1 MFSDNENPG
10 AEVSAGQAEPAIKT
24 AAESTNPN
32 AVPEEAVP
40 APAEAHD
47 ASPGPLATEPTDPTI
62 AGVEPVGEPGD
73 PAVVDHSSVNSAADT
88 GVTPTEPVVDQEQF
102 TEHFAPEPVAVASAP
117 LKSVSEPDSPAAADQ
132 SDASSELNSGEP
144 SAESTAEMEQ
154 LMEQYAAPHQA
165 PAEGE
170 IESGQVVAVTDLG
183 VVVNLGGKTEGLIP
197 AQEFA
202 ELDGPFPLVDGQPVE
217 VQRTGD
223 RKDGYVLLS
232 YQRVRRRRIWAKV
245 EEAYRKKTD
254 IVGKVVD
261 QIKGGLV
268 VDIGVRAFLPA
279 SQADT
284 HAVRDIDQWKDRE
297 ITVRVLKMNRKR
309 GNVVVSRR
317 AILDEQAQAQRQA
330 MLDSLAEGQI
340 VRGVVKNVT
349 GYGAFVDLGG
359 IDGLLHITDMSWGRV
374 ASPLDAVRP
383 GEEVEVKILKYD
395 REKGRVSLGRK
406 QLLPDP
412 WITVPERYSV
422 GTKFTGKIMS
432 LTDYGAFVE
441 LEPGVEGLVHVS
453 EMSWSKRK
461 QHPSKIVEPGND
473 VEVIVLGVDS
483 NERRISLGMKQA
495 QTDPWQQLA
504 EKYPVGTVVS
514 GRIRNLTE
522 FGAFLEI
529 EEGFDGLIHVSDISW
544 TGRVKNPADVFKK
557 GDTVEAKVLK
567 IDVASRRVALGVKQV
582 NDIWSTWFENH
593 KVGDLIRGKVS
604 RVTTF
609 GAFVEIAG
617 GIEGLCHIS
626 EIEERRPKGD
636 GAQTSLSGPRARH
649 GGLLDPGREY
659 EFKIVK
665 ISAGQHK
672 IGLSYRAAQ
681 KQAERRDMEDYRSSR
696 SSAKATIGDA
706 IMAKRSL

>member
-1 MFSDNENPG
+1 MFSDNETPG
-10 AEVSAGQAEPAIKT
+10 GDVSAGQSATAATAAPDQTPTTEIGPSASKEPQAQEPLAAAPAPPPEPAAVT
-24 AAESTNPN
+24 VAPSQPVAAPDGLA
-32 AVPEEAVP
+32 AVEHSNVSETVEEAV
-40 APAEAHD
+40 D
-47 ASPGPLATEPTDPTI
+47 
-62 AGVEPVGEPGD
+62 
-73 PAVVDHSSVNSAADT
+73 
-88 GVTPTEPVVDQEQF
+88 
-102 TEHFAPEPVAVASAP
+102 
-117 LKSVSEPDSPAAADQ
+117 
-132 SDASSELNSGEP
+132 SGEP
-144 SAESTAEMEQ
+144 PTESNAEMEQ

-170 IESGQVVAVTDLG
+170 IESGQVVAITDLG
-183 VVVNLGGKTEGLIP
+183 VVVNLGAKTEGLIP

-202 ELDGPFPLVDGQPVE
+202 ELDGPFPLVVGQPVE

-223 RKDGYVLLS
+223 RKEGMVLLS
-232 YQRVRRRRIWAKV
+232 YQRVKRRRAWGKI
-245 EEAYRKKTD
+245 EEAYRNKTD
-254 IVGKVVD
+254 IIGKVVD
-261 QIKGGLV
+261 HIKGGLV

-279 SQADT
+279 SQADV
-284 HAVRDIDQWKDRE
+284 HPVRELGEWKDRE
-297 ITVRVLKMNRKR
+297 LAVRVLKMNRKR

-317 AILDEQAQAQRQA
+317 AIMEEQVASQRQA
-330 MLDSLAEGQI
+330 MLDSLAEGQT
-340 VRGVVKNVT
+340 VKGVVKNVT

-374 ASPLDAVRP
+374 ASPLDAVTP

-395 REKGRVSLGRK
+395 KEKGRVSLGRK

-412 WITVPERYSV
+412 WASVVERYTQ
-422 GTKFTGKIMS
+422 GTKLSGKIMG

-441 LEPGVEGLVHVS
+441 LEPGIEGLVHVS

-461 QHPSKIVEPGND
+461 QHPSKLVKVGDD

-495 QTDPWQQLA
+495 QSDPWLQLA

-514 GRIRNLTE
+514 GKIRNLTE

-544 TGRVKNPADVFKK
+544 TGRIKTPSEVYKK
-557 GDTVEAKVLK
+557 GDSVEAKVLK
-567 IDVASRRVALGVKQV
+567 IDQNSRRVSLGVKQV
-582 NDIWSTWFENH
+582 NDIWSSWFEKH
-593 KVGDLIRGKVS
+593 KVGDLVRGRVS

-609 GAFVEIAG
+609 GAFVELAD

-626 EIEERRPKGD
+626 EIAERSSKGD
-636 GAQTSLSGPRARH
+636 KPQGPPRPGVRP
-649 GGLLDPGREY
+649 GGLLDPGRDY

-665 ISAGQHK
+665 ISQDQHK
-672 IGLSYRAAQ
+672 IGLSFRGAQ
-681 KQAERRDMEDYRSSR
+681 KQAERRDMEDYRSTKA
-696 SSAKATIGDA
+696 SAKATIGDA

>member
-10 AEVSAGQAEPAIKT
+10 AEFFAGQDAT
-24 AAESTNPN
+24 AVT
-32 AVPEEAVP
+32 P
-40 APAEAHD
+40 APESIIPTAVTEETLPAAAEAHD
-47 ASPGPLATEPTDPTI
+47 TSPGPVAAEPADVTVAP
-62 AGVEPVGEPGD
+62 AEP
-73 PAVVDHSSVNSAADT
+73 
-88 GVTPTEPVVDQEQF
+88 
-102 TEHFAPEPVAVASAP
+102 
-117 LKSVSEPDSPAAADQ
+117 VSEPDGPAAVQ
-132 SDASSELNSGEP
+132 HSNASSAVDSVEAST
-144 SAESTAEMEQ
+144 ESTAEMEQ

-165 PAEGE
+165 PGEGE

-183 VVVNLGGKTEGLIP
+183 VIVNLGGKTEGLIP

-232 YQRVRRRRIWAKV
+232 YQRVRRRRIWTKI
-245 EEAYRKKTD
+245 EEAYRNKTD
-254 IVGKVVD
+254 IIGKVVD
-261 QIKGGLV
+261 HIKGGLV

-297 ITVRVLKMNRKR
+297 LAVRVLKMNRKR

-330 MLDSLAEGQI
+330 MLDSMAEGQI

-412 WITVPERYSV
+412 WASVPERYSV
-422 GTKFTGKIMS
+422 GTKLTGKIMG

-441 LEPGVEGLVHVS
+441 LEPGIEGLVHVS

-461 QHPSKIVEPGND
+461 QHPSKIVEAGDD
-473 VEVIVLGVDS
+473 VDVVVLGVDS

-495 QTDPWQQLA
+495 QADPWQQLA

-544 TGRVKNPADVFKK
+544 TGRVKNPAEVFKK

-609 GAFVEIAG
+609 GAFVEIAD

-626 EIEERRPKGD
+626 EIDERRPKGD
-636 GAQTSLSGPRARH
+636 RPQTGAPGPRARH
-649 GGLLDPGREY
+649 GGLLDPGHEY

-665 ISAGQHK
+665 ISPDQHK

-706 IMAKRSL
+706 ILAKRSL

>member
-1 MFSDNENPG
+1 MFSDNENSG
-10 AEVSAGQAEPAIKT
+10 AELSAGQMAT
-24 AAESTNPN
+24 AATTAPEHTTNVEGTT
-32 AVPEEAVP
+32 A
-40 APAEAHD
+40 D
-47 ASPGPLATEPTDPTI
+47 AASAQAQDPLAAAPPPPEPS
-62 AGVEPVGEPGD
+62 
-73 PAVVDHSSVNSAADT
+73 VV
-88 GVTPTEPVVDQEQF
+88 
-102 TEHFAPEPVAVASAP
+102 TEHPSEPVAAPDGAASVEH
-117 LKSVSEPDSPAAADQ
+117 SNVSETVESAL
-132 SDASSELNSGEP
+132 ETGEAP
-144 SAESTAEMEQ
+144 TESHAEMEQ
-154 LMEQYAAPHQA
+154 LMEQYSVPHQA

-170 IESGQVVAVTDLG
+170 IESGQVVAITDLG
-183 VVVNLGGKTEGLIP
+183 VLVSLGSKTEGLIP

-202 ELDGPFPLVDGQPVE
+202 ELDGPFPLVVGQPVE

-223 RKDGYVLLS
+223 RKEGMVLLS
-232 YQRVRRRRIWAKV
+232 YQRVKRRRAWGKI
-245 EEAYRKKTD
+245 EEAYRAKADLSGK
-254 IVGKVVD
+254 IVD
-261 QIKGGLV
+261 HIKGGLV
-268 VDIGVRAFLPA
+268 VDVGVRAFLPA
-279 SQADT
+279 SQADL
-284 HAVRDIDQWKDRE
+284 HPVRDLDEWKGRE

-317 AILDEQAQAQRQA
+317 AILDEQQASQRQA
-330 MLDSLAEGQI
+330 MLESMAEGQI
-340 VRGVVKNVT
+340 VKGVVKNVT

-374 ASPLDAVRP
+374 ASPLDAVSP

-395 REKGRVSLGRK
+395 KEKGRVSLGRK

-412 WITVPERYSV
+412 WASVVERYEKGKKLS
-422 GTKFTGKIMS
+422 GKIMG

-441 LEPGVEGLVHVS
+441 LEPGIEGLVHVS

-461 QHPSKIVEPGND
+461 QHPSKIVKVGDE

-483 NERRISLGMKQA
+483 HERRISLGMKQA
-495 QTDPWQQLA
+495 QSDPWQVLA

-514 GRIRNLTE
+514 GKIRNLTE

-544 TGRVKNPADVFKK
+544 PGRIKTPSEVYKK

-567 IDVASRRVALGVKQV
+567 IDQGSRRVSLGVKQV
-582 NDIWSTWFENH
+582 NDIWSSWFEKH
-593 KVGDLIRGKVS
+593 KVGDLVRGKVS

-609 GAFVEIAG
+609 GAFVELAE

-626 EIEERRPKGD
+626 EIDDRRGKGGD
-636 GAQTSLSGPRARH
+636 KPQGPPRPGVRQS
-649 GGLLDPGREY
+649 GLLDPGRDY

-665 ISAGQHK
+665 ISQDQHK
-672 IGLSYRAAQ
+672 IGLSYRRAQ
-681 KQAERRDMEDYRSSR
+681 KQAERRDMEDYRSTK

>member
-10 AEVSAGQAEPAIKT
+10 AELSAGQTATAATAAPEQTTNVNAEQALAAAEQGKEPLAGVAPPPAEPAVVT
-24 AAESTNPN
+24 VS
-32 AVPEEAVP
+32 P
-40 APAEAHD
+40 A
-47 ASPGPLATEPTDPTI
+47 
-62 AGVEPVGEPGD
+62 
-73 PAVVDHSSVNSAADT
+73 
-88 GVTPTEPVVDQEQF
+88 
-102 TEHFAPEPVAVASAP
+102 EPVAAP
-117 LKSVSEPDSPAAADQ
+117 NGAAAVEHSNVSEIVEAAV
-132 SDASSELNSGEP
+132 ESGEAP
-144 SAESTAEMEQ
+144 TESNAEMEQ
-154 LMEQYAAPHQA
+154 LMEQYAVPHQA

-170 IESGQVVAVTDLG
+170 IESGQVVAITDLG

-202 ELDGPFPLVDGQPVE
+202 ELDGPFPLQVGQPVE
-217 VQRTGD
+217 VQHTGD
-223 RKDGYVLLS
+223 RKEGMVLLS
-232 YQRVRRRRIWAKV
+232 YQRVKRRRAWGKI
-245 EEAYRKKTD
+245 EEAYRTKAD
-254 IVGKVVD
+254 ITGKIVD
-261 QIKGGLV
+261 HIKGGLV

-279 SQADT
+279 SQADL
-284 HAVRDIDQWKDRE
+284 HPVRDLDEWKGRE
-297 ITVRVLKMNRKR
+297 LAVRVLKMNRKR

-317 AILDEQAQAQRQA
+317 AILDEQVAAQRQA
-330 MLDSLAEGQI
+330 MLDSMAEGQV

-374 ASPLDAVRP
+374 ASPLDAVSP

-395 REKGRVSLGRK
+395 KEKGRVSLGRK

-412 WITVPERYSV
+412 WSSVVERYSQ
-422 GTKFTGKIMS
+422 GKKLTGKIMG

-441 LEPGVEGLVHVS
+441 LEPGIEGLVHVS

-461 QHPSKIVEPGND
+461 QHPSKIVKVGDD

-495 QTDPWQQLA
+495 QSDPWQQLA

-514 GRIRNLTE
+514 GKIRNLTE

-544 TGRVKNPADVFKK
+544 TGRIKTPSEVYKK

-567 IDVASRRVALGVKQV
+567 IDQGSRRVSLGVKQV
-582 NDIWSTWFENH
+582 NDIWSSWFEKH
-593 KVGDLIRGKVS
+593 KVGDLVRGRVS

-609 GAFVEIAG
+609 GAFVELAD

-626 EIEERRPKGD
+626 EIDDRKKGD
-636 GAQTSLSGPRARH
+636 KPQGPPRPGVRQS
-649 GGLLDPGREY
+649 GLLDPGREY

-665 ISAGQHK
+665 ISPDQHK
-672 IGLSYRAAQ
+672 IGLSYRGAQ
-681 KQAERRDMEDYRSSR
+681 KQAERRDMEDYRSTK

>member
-10 AEVSAGQAEPAIKT
+10 TEISAGQTAT
-24 AAESTNPN
+24 AATTAPEPITPTETEETTPARVN
-32 AVPEEAVP
+32 AQDLSVA
-40 APAEAHD
+40 APA
-47 ASPGPLATEPTDPTI
+47 ATEP
-62 AGVEPVGEPGD
+62 A
-73 PAVVDHSSVNSAADT
+73 AVTVS
-88 GVTPTEPVVDQEQF
+88 PTEPVASPDGPAAI
-102 TEHFAPEPVAVASAP
+102 EHSDMSAVA
-117 LKSVSEPDSPAAADQ
+117 E
-132 SDASSELNSGEP
+132 SGEP
-144 SAESTAEMEQ
+144 STESTAEMEQ

-165 PAEGE
+165 PSEGE
-170 IESGQVVAVTDLG
+170 IESGQVVAVIELG
-183 VVVNLGGKTEGLIP
+183 VVVDLGGKTEGLIP

-202 ELDGPFPLVDGQPVE
+202 ELDGPFPLQAGEPVE
-217 VQRTGD
+217 VQRTGE

-232 YQRVRRRRIWAKV
+232 YQRVRRRRAWGKI
-245 EEAYRKKTD
+245 EEAYRNKTD
-254 IVGKVVD
+254 IIGKVVD
-261 QIKGGLV
+261 HIKGGLV

-284 HAVRDIDQWKDRE
+284 HPVRDLVEWKDRDL
-297 ITVRVLKMNRKR
+297 TVRVLKMNRKR

-317 AILDEQAQAQRQA
+317 AILDEQVQAQRQA
-330 MLDSLAEGQI
+330 MLDSMAEGQT

-383 GEEVEVKILKYD
+383 GEEVDVKILKYD
-395 REKGRVSLGRK
+395 REKGRISLGRK

-412 WITVPERYSV
+412 WASVAERYAI
-422 GTKFTGKIMS
+422 GTKLTGKIMG

-441 LEPGVEGLVHVS
+441 LEPGIEGLVHVS

-461 QHPSKIVEPGND
+461 QHPSKIVKVGDE
-473 VEVIVLGVDS
+473 VEVTVLGVDPS
-483 NERRISLGMKQA
+483 ERRISLGMKQA
-495 QTDPWQQLA
+495 QSDPWQQLA
-504 EKYPVGTVVS
+504 EKYPVGTVVN
-514 GRIRNLTE
+514 GKIRNLTE

-544 TGRVKNPADVFKK
+544 TGRVKNPADVYKK
-557 GDTVEAKVLK
+557 GDAVEAKVLK
-567 IDVASRRVALGVKQV
+567 IDPASRRVSLGVKQV
-582 NDIWSTWFENH
+582 NDIWSSWFDKH
-593 KVGDLIRGKVS
+593 KVGDLIRGRVS

-609 GAFVEIAG
+609 GAFVEIAD

-626 EIEERRPKGD
+626 EIDERRPKGD
-636 GAQTSLSGPRARH
+636 KQPAAAPRPGARQS
-649 GGLLDPGREY
+649 GLLDPGRDY

-665 ISAGQHK
+665 INPDQHK

-681 KQAERRDMEDYRSSR
+681 KQAERRDMEDYRSTK
-696 SSAKATIGDA
+696 SSATATIGDA

>member
-1 MFSDNENPG
+1 MFSDNENPD
-10 AEVSAGQAEPAIKT
+10 AEVSAGQTATAATPAPQTINPTGQTEETLPAAVEAQDTAVAAPASGEPA
-24 AAESTNPN
+24 
-32 AVPEEAVP
+32 AVMVSP
-40 APAEAHD
+40 A
-47 ASPGPLATEPTDPTI
+47 
-62 AGVEPVGEPGD
+62 
-73 PAVVDHSSVNSAADT
+73 
-88 GVTPTEPVVDQEQF
+88 
-102 TEHFAPEPVAVASAP
+102 EPVAAPDGTAAVEHSDMNAVA
-117 LKSVSEPDSPAAADQ
+117 E
-132 SDASSELNSGEP
+132 SGEP
-144 SAESTAEMEQ
+144 STESTAEMEQ

-202 ELDGPFPLVDGQPVE
+202 ELDGPFPLQPGQPVE

-232 YQRVRRRRIWAKV
+232 YQRVRRRRAWGKI
-245 EEAYRKKTD
+245 EEAYRNKTD
-254 IVGKVVD
+254 ITGKVVD
-261 QIKGGLV
+261 HIKGGLV

-284 HAVRDIDQWKDRE
+284 HPVRDLVEWKDRE
-297 ITVRVLKMNRKR
+297 LAVRVLKMNRKR

-317 AILDEQAQAQRQA
+317 AILDEQVQAQRQA
-330 MLDSLAEGQI
+330 MLDSMAEGQT

-395 REKGRVSLGRK
+395 REKGRISLGRK

-412 WITVPERYSV
+412 WASVVERYVV
-422 GTKFTGKIMS
+422 GTKLTGKIMG

-441 LEPGVEGLVHVS
+441 LEPGIEGLVHVS

-461 QHPSKIVEPGND
+461 QHPSKIVKVGDD
-473 VEVIVLGVDS
+473 VEVSVLGVDS

-495 QTDPWQQLA
+495 QSDPWQQLA

-514 GRIRNLTE
+514 GKIRNLTE

-544 TGRVKNPADVFKK
+544 TGRVKNPADVYKK
-557 GDTVEAKVLK
+557 GDAVEAKVLK
-567 IDVASRRVALGVKQV
+567 IDPASRRVSLGVKQV
-582 NDIWSTWFENH
+582 NDIWSTWFEKH
-593 KVGDLIRGKVS
+593 KVGDLIRGRVS

-609 GAFVEIAG
+609 GAFVEIAD

-636 GAQTSLSGPRARH
+636 KAQPVAPRPGARP

-665 ISAGQHK
+665 ISADQHK
-672 IGLSYRAAQ
+672 IGLSYRGAQ
-681 KQAERRDMEDYRSSR
+681 KQAERRDMEDYRATK

>member
-10 AEVSAGQAEPAIKT
+10 AESSAGQPET
-24 AAESTNPN
+24 AAASAAETTTNLETEQ
-32 AVPEEAVP
+32 AVPQAVPSTGEDREAV
-40 APAEAHD
+40 
-47 ASPGPLATEPTDPTI
+47 ST
-62 AGVEPVGEPGD
+62 
-73 PAVVDHSSVNSAADT
+73 AVVASD
-88 GVTPTEPVVDQEQF
+88 P
-102 TEHFAPEPVAVASAP
+102 PVAALEAP
-117 LKSVSEPDSPAAADQ
+117 HIDQTVTPAAAQ
-132 SDASSELNSGEP
+132 NSTASESADAAAEP

-154 LMEQYAAPHQA
+154 LMEQYASPHQA

-170 IESGQVVAVTDLG
+170 IETGQVVAITDLG
-183 VVVNLGGKTEGLIP
+183 VVVDLGGKTEGLIP

-202 ELDGPFPLVDGQPVE
+202 ELDGPFPLQVAQPVE
-217 VQRTGD
+217 VQRTGE
-223 RKDGYVLLS
+223 RKEGMVLLS
-232 YQRVRRRRIWAKV
+232 YQRVRRRRAWSKI
-245 EEAYRKKTD
+245 EEAYRSKADLT
-254 IVGKVVD
+254 GKVVD
-261 QIKGGLV
+261 HIKGGLV
-268 VDIGVRAFLPA
+268 VDVGVRAFLPA
-279 SQADT
+279 SQADL
-284 HAVRDIDQWKDRE
+284 HPVRDLDEWKDRE

-317 AILDEQAQAQRQA
+317 AILGEQVAAQRQS
-330 MLDSLAEGQI
+330 MLDGLAEGQ
-340 VRGVVKNVT
+340 VVKGVVKNVT

-359 IDGLLHITDMSWGRV
+359 IDGLLHITDMSWTRV
-374 ASPLDAVRP
+374 SSPLDAVTP

-412 WITVPERYSV
+412 WALAAEHYGP
-422 GTKFTGKIMS
+422 GTKLKGKVMS

-441 LEPGVEGLVHVS
+441 LEPGIEGLVHVS

-461 QHPSKIVEPGND
+461 QHPSKIVKEGD
-473 VEVIVLGVDS
+473 EVEVVVLGVDP
-483 NERRISLGMKQA
+483 NERRISLGMKQT
-495 QTDPWQQLA
+495 QSDPWQQLA

-544 TGRVKNPADVFKK
+544 TGRIKNPSEVYKK

-567 IDVASRRVALGVKQV
+567 IDQNSRRVSLGVKQV
-582 NDIWSTWFENH
+582 NDIWSSWFDKH
-593 KVGDLIRGKVS
+593 KVGDLVRGRVS

-609 GAFVEIAG
+609 GAFVELAD

-626 EIEERRPKGD
+626 EIDDKRNKGD
-636 GAQTSLSGPRARH
+636 KPQTAAPGQRLR
-649 GGLLDPGREY
+649 GGLLDPGRDY

-665 ISAGQHK
+665 ISQDQHK

-681 KQAERRDMEDYRSSR
+681 KQAERRDMDEYRSSK
-696 SSAKATIGDA
+696 SSATATIGDA

>member
-10 AEVSAGQAEPAIKT
+10 DEISAGQSATAAAPAPESTTATVETPATVAAVAQTQETSPADFPFAAEP
-24 AAESTNPN
+24 
-32 AVPEEAVP
+32 
-40 APAEAHD
+40 
-47 ASPGPLATEPTDPTI
+47 
-62 AGVEPVGEPGD
+62 
-73 PAVVDHSSVNSAADT
+73 PAVT
-88 GVTPTEPVVDQEQF
+88 VTP
-102 TEHFAPEPVAVASAP
+102 AEPVAAP
-117 LKSVSEPDSPAAADQ
+117 DGLAAVEHSDVSEMLEAD
-132 SDASSELNSGEP
+132 AGEP
-144 SAESTAEMEQ
+144 STESTAEMEQ

-170 IESGQVVAVTDLG
+170 IESGQVVAITDLG

-202 ELDGPFPLVDGQPVE
+202 ELTGPFPLLVGQPVE

-223 RKDGYVLLS
+223 RKDGMVLLS
-232 YQRVRRRRIWAKV
+232 YQRVRRRRIWSKI
-245 EEAYRKKTD
+245 EEAYRNKTD
-254 IVGKVVD
+254 ITGKVVD

-268 VDIGVRAFLPA
+268 VDIGVSAFLPA
-279 SQADT
+279 SQADV
-284 HAVRDIDQWKDRE
+284 HPVRDLNEWKDRE
-297 ITVRVLKMNRKR
+297 VTVRVLKMNRKR

-317 AILDEQAQAQRQA
+317 AILDEQVAAQRQA
-330 MLDSLAEGQI
+330 MLDSMAEGQI

-359 IDGLLHITDMSWGRV
+359 IDGLLHITDMSWTRV

-412 WITVPERYSV
+412 WATVPERYTT
-422 GTKFTGKIMS
+422 GKKLTGKIMG

-441 LEPGVEGLVHVS
+441 VEPGIEGLVHVS

-461 QHPSKIVEPGND
+461 VHPSKIVTVGDD
-473 VEVIVLGVDS
+473 VDVVVLGVDS

-495 QTDPWQQLA
+495 QPDPWQQLA
-504 EKYPVGTVVS
+504 DKYPVGTVVN
-514 GRIRNLTE
+514 GKIRNLTE

-544 TGRVKNPADVFKK
+544 TGRIKNPSDVYKK
-557 GDTVEAKVLK
+557 GDAVEAKVLK
-567 IDVASRRVALGVKQV
+567 IDPASRRVSLGVKQV
-582 NDIWSTWFENH
+582 NDIWSSWFEKH
-593 KVGDLIRGKVS
+593 KVGDLVRGRVS

-609 GAFVEIAG
+609 GAFVELAD

-626 EIEERRPKGD
+626 EIDERRSKGD
-636 GAQTSLSGPRARH
+636 KGDRPQAAGAGHGARQS
-649 GGLLDPGREY
+649 GLLDPGRDY

-665 ISAGQHK
+665 ISRDQHK
-672 IGLSYRAAQ
+672 IALSYRAAQ
-681 KQAERRDMEDYRSSR
+681 KQAERRDMEDYRSSK
-696 SSAKATIGDA
+696 SKGTATIGDA

>member
-10 AEVSAGQAEPAIKT
+10 AELSAGQSAT
-24 AAESTNPN
+24 AAST
-32 AVPEEAVP
+32 APEQTTLMEAEQAVP
-40 APAEAHD
+40 A
-47 ASPGPLATEPTDPTI
+47 
-62 AGVEPVGEPGD
+62 
-73 PAVVDHSSVNSAADT
+73 SAQAL
-88 GVTPTEPVVDQEQF
+88 E
-102 TEHFAPEPVAVASAP
+102 AVASAEYTP
-117 LKSVSEPDSPAAADQ
+117 EPPVVTGTPAAPVAAPDGAAAVEHTNVSEVVDS
-132 SDASSELNSGEP
+132 SSEP
-144 SAESTAEMEQ
+144 STESTAEMEQ

-170 IESGQVVAVTDLG
+170 IETGQVVAITDLG
-183 VVVNLGGKTEGLIP
+183 VVVDLGGKTEGLIP

-202 ELDGPFPLVDGQPVE
+202 ELDGPFPLQVAQPVE

-223 RKDGYVLLS
+223 RKDGMVLLS
-232 YQRVRRRRIWAKV
+232 YQRVKRRRVWSKI
-245 EEAYRKKTD
+245 EDAYRNKTD
-254 IVGKVVD
+254 ITGKIVD
-261 QIKGGLV
+261 HIKGGLV

-279 SQADT
+279 SQADV
-284 HAVRDIDQWKDRE
+284 HPVRDLDEWKDRE
-297 ITVRVLKMNRKR
+297 VTVRVLKMNRKR

-317 AILDEQAQAQRQA
+317 AILDEQVAAQRQA
-330 MLDSLAEGQI
+330 MIDSLAEGQT
-340 VRGVVKNVT
+340 VRGIVKNVT

-359 IDGLLHITDMSWGRV
+359 IDGLLHITDMSWTRV
-374 ASPLDAVRP
+374 ASPLDAVQP

-395 REKGRVSLGRK
+395 KEKGRVSLGRK

-412 WITVPERYSV
+412 WASVPERYKN
-422 GTKFTGKIMS
+422 GAKFTGKVMS

-441 LEPGVEGLVHVS
+441 LEPGIEGLVHVS

-461 QHPSKIVEPGND
+461 QHPSKLVKEGD
-473 VEVIVLGVDS
+473 EVEVVVLGVDS

-495 QTDPWQQLA
+495 QADPWQQLA
-504 EKYPVGTVVS
+504 DKYPVGTVVS

-544 TGRVKNPADVFKK
+544 TGRIKNPSEVYKK

-567 IDVASRRVALGVKQV
+567 IDQSSRRVSLGVKQV
-582 NDIWSTWFENH
+582 NDIWSSWFDKH
-593 KVGDLIRGKVS
+593 KVGDLVRGKVS

-609 GAFVEIAG
+609 GAFVELAD

-626 EIEERRPKGD
+626 EIDDRRNKGD
-636 GAQTSLSGPRARH
+636 KPQVVIPGQRPR

-659 EFKIVK
+659 DFKIVK
-665 ISAGQHK
+665 ISQDQHK

-681 KQAERRDMEDYRSSR
+681 KQAERRDMEEYRSSK
-696 SSAKATIGDA
+696 SSATATIGDA

>member
-10 AEVSAGQAEPAIKT
+10 TEISAGQTATAATTAPEAINPTVQTEETAPAGVKALDVSVAAPATTEPA
-24 AAESTNPN
+24 
-32 AVPEEAVP
+32 AVTV
-40 APAEAHD
+40 
-47 ASPGPLATEPTDPTI
+47 S
-62 AGVEPVGEPGD
+62 
-73 PAVVDHSSVNSAADT
+73 
-88 GVTPTEPVVDQEQF
+88 PTEPVASPDGPLAV
-102 TEHFAPEPVAVASAP
+102 EHSDMSAVA
-117 LKSVSEPDSPAAADQ
+117 E
-132 SDASSELNSGEP
+132 SGEP
-144 SAESTAEMEQ
+144 STESTAEMEQ
-154 LMEQYAAPHQA
+154 LMEQYAAPQQA
-165 PAEGE
+165 PSEGE
-170 IESGQVVAVTDLG
+170 IESGQVVAVIELG
-183 VVVNLGGKTEGLIP
+183 VVVDLGGKTEGLIP

-202 ELDGPFPLVDGQPVE
+202 ELDGPFPLQAGQPVE
-217 VQRTGD
+217 VQRTGE

-232 YQRVRRRRIWAKV
+232 YQRVRRRRAWGKI
-245 EEAYRKKTD
+245 EEAYRNKTD
-254 IVGKVVD
+254 IIGKVVD
-261 QIKGGLV
+261 HIKGGLV

-284 HAVRDIDQWKDRE
+284 HPVRDLVEWKDRE
-297 ITVRVLKMNRKR
+297 LTVRVLKMNRKR

-317 AILDEQAQAQRQA
+317 AILDEQVQAQRQA
-330 MLDSLAEGQI
+330 MLDSMAEGQT

-395 REKGRVSLGRK
+395 REKGRISLGRK

-412 WITVPERYSV
+412 WASVAARYAI
-422 GTKFTGKIMS
+422 GTKLNGKIMG

-441 LEPGVEGLVHVS
+441 LEPGIEGLVHVS

-461 QHPSKIVEPGND
+461 QHPSKIVKVGDE
-473 VEVIVLGVDS
+473 VEVTILGVDS
-483 NERRISLGMKQA
+483 SERRISLGMKQA
-495 QTDPWQQLA
+495 QSDPWQQLA

-514 GRIRNLTE
+514 GKIRNLTE

-544 TGRVKNPADVFKK
+544 TGRVKNPSDVYKK
-557 GDTVEAKVLK
+557 GDAVEAKVLK
-567 IDVASRRVALGVKQV
+567 IDPASRRVSLGVKQV
-582 NDIWSTWFENH
+582 NDIWSSWFDKH
-593 KVGDLIRGKVS
+593 KVGDLIRGRVS

-609 GAFVEIAG
+609 GAFVEMAD

-626 EIEERRPKGD
+626 EIDERRPKGD
-636 GAQTSLSGPRARH
+636 KQQTVAPRAGARQS
-649 GGLLDPGREY
+649 GLLDPGRDY

-665 ISAGQHK
+665 INPDQHK

-681 KQAERRDMEDYRSSR
+681 KQAERRDMEDYRSTK
-696 SSAKATIGDA
+696 SSATATIGDA

>member
-1 MFSDNENPG
+1 MYSDNENPG
-10 AEVSAGQAEPAIKT
+10 TEISAGQSAT
-24 AAESTNPN
+24 AATP
-32 AVPEEAVP
+32 APEHTTPTVQTEETLPAAAEAQDASSVAAP
-40 APAEAHD
+40 APAEPA
-47 ASPGPLATEPTDPTI
+47 AVTVAPAEP
-62 AGVEPVGEPGD
+62 
-73 PAVVDHSSVNSAADT
+73 
-88 GVTPTEPVVDQEQF
+88 
-102 TEHFAPEPVAVASAP
+102 
-117 LKSVSEPDSPAAADQ
+117 VSEPDGAAAVEHSDGNAAAD
-132 SDASSELNSGEP
+132 SGEA
-144 SAESTAEMEQ
+144 STESTAEMEQ

-202 ELDGPFPLVDGQPVE
+202 ELDGPFPLQAGQPVE

-223 RKDGYVLLS
+223 RKDGMVLLS
-232 YQRVRRRRIWAKV
+232 YQRVRRRRLWSKI
-245 EEAYRKKTD
+245 EDAYRNKTD
-254 IVGKVVD
+254 IAGKVVD
-261 QIKGGLV
+261 HIKGGLV

-284 HAVRDIDQWKDRE
+284 HPVRDLNEWKDRE
-297 ITVRVLKMNRKR
+297 LTVRVLKMNRKR

-317 AILDEQAQAQRQA
+317 AILDEQVQAQRQT
-330 MLDSLAEGQI
+330 MLDSMAEGQT

-359 IDGLLHITDMSWGRV
+359 IDGLLHITDMSWGRI

-395 REKGRVSLGRK
+395 REKGRISLGRK

-412 WITVPERYSV
+412 WASVVERYSI
-422 GTKFTGKIMS
+422 GAKLTGKIMG

-441 LEPGVEGLVHVS
+441 LEPGIEGLVHVS

-461 QHPSKIVEPGND
+461 QHPSKIVKVGDD
-473 VEVIVLGVDS
+473 VGVVVLGVDS

-495 QTDPWQQLA
+495 QPDPWQLLA
-504 EKYPVGTVVS
+504 DKYPVGTVVS

-544 TGRVKNPADVFKK
+544 TGRVKNPADVYKK
-557 GDTVEAKVLK
+557 GDAVEAKVLK
-567 IDVASRRVALGVKQV
+567 IDQASRRVSLGVKQV
-582 NDIWSTWFENH
+582 NDVWSNWFEKH
-593 KVGDLIRGKVS
+593 KVGDLIRGRVS

-609 GAFVEIAG
+609 GAFVEIAD

-626 EIEERRPKGD
+626 EIEERRSRDDKPQM
-636 GAQTSLSGPRARH
+636 AASGPRVRP

-665 ISAGQHK
+665 ISPDQHK
-672 IGLSYRAAQ
+672 IGLSYRGAQ
-681 KQAERRDMEDYRSSR
+681 KQAERRDMEDYRSTK

>member
-10 AEVSAGQAEPAIKT
+10 AELSAGQSAT
-24 AAESTNPN
+24 AATPAPESTTTI
-32 AVPEEAVP
+32 AEESAAAAAVP
-40 APAEAHD
+40 AQAE
-47 ASPGPLATEPTDPTI
+47 
-62 AGVEPVGEPGD
+62 
-73 PAVVDHSSVNSAADT
+73 
-88 GVTPTEPVVDQEQF
+88 
-102 TEHFAPEPVAVASAP
+102 PEPVAAPVA
-117 LKSVSEPDSPAAADQ
+117 KTSEPAAVTVTPAEPVAAPEGAAAIEH
-132 SDASSELNSGEP
+132 SDISDVVEADVEAGEAST
-144 SAESTAEMEQ
+144 ESTAEMEK
-154 LMEQYAAPHQA
+154 LMEQYATPHQA
-165 PAEGE
+165 VAEGE
-170 IESGQVVAVTDLG
+170 IESGQVVAITDSG

-202 ELDGPFPLVDGQPVE
+202 ELDGPFPLVVGQPVE
-217 VQRTGD
+217 IQRTGD
-223 RKDGYVLLS
+223 HKDGMVLLS
-232 YQRVRRRRIWAKV
+232 YQRVRRRQAWAKI
-245 EEAYRKKTD
+245 EEAYRKKAD
-254 IVGKVVD
+254 ITGKVVD
-261 QIKGGLV
+261 HIKGGLV

-279 SQADT
+279 SQADV
-284 HAVRDIDQWKDRE
+284 HPVRDLDEWKDRE

-317 AILDEQAQAQRQA
+317 AILDEQVQAQRQT
-330 MLDSLAEGQI
+330 MLDTMAEGQV

-374 ASPLDAVRP
+374 ASPLDAVSP

-395 REKGRVSLGRK
+395 KEKGRVSLGRK

-412 WITVPERYSV
+412 WASVVERYTA
-422 GTKFTGKIMS
+422 GKKLTGKIMG

-441 LEPGVEGLVHVS
+441 VEPGIEGLVHVS

-461 QHPSKIVEPGND
+461 THPSKIVKVGDE
-473 VEVIVLGVDS
+473 VEVVVLGVDS

-495 QTDPWQQLA
+495 QADPWQELA
-504 EKYPVGTVVS
+504 DKYPVGTVVS
-514 GRIRNLTE
+514 GKIRNLTE

-544 TGRVKNPADVFKK
+544 TGRIKNPADVYKK
-557 GDTVEAKVLK
+557 GDAVEAKVLK
-567 IDVASRRVALGVKQV
+567 IDQATRRVSLGVKQV
-582 NDIWSTWFENH
+582 NDIWSSWFEKH
-593 KVGDLIRGKVS
+593 KVGDLVRGKVS

-609 GAFVEIAG
+609 GAFVELAD

-626 EIEERRPKGD
+626 EIDERRGKGD
-636 GAQTSLSGPRARH
+636 KAAAPPRPGVRQS
-649 GGLLDPGREY
+649 GLLDPGRDY

-665 ISAGQHK
+665 ISQDTHK
-672 IGLSYRAAQ
+672 IGLSYRAAV
-681 KQAERRDMEDYRSSR
+681 KQAERRDMDDYRSTK

>member
-1 MFSDNENPG
+1 MFSNNENPG
-10 AEVSAGQAEPAIKT
+10 AELSAGQTATAATAAPEQNTNAESEQANRSSLEAQDPIAAVAPPPPPAEPAVVT
-24 AAESTNPN
+24 TS
-32 AVPEEAVP
+32 P
-40 APAEAHD
+40 A
-47 ASPGPLATEPTDPTI
+47 
-62 AGVEPVGEPGD
+62 
-73 PAVVDHSSVNSAADT
+73 
-88 GVTPTEPVVDQEQF
+88 
-102 TEHFAPEPVAVASAP
+102 EPVAAP
-117 LKSVSEPDSPAAADQ
+117 DGAAAIEHSNVSEAMETAVDT
-132 SDASSELNSGEP
+132 GEP
-144 SAESTAEMEQ
+144 PTESNAEMEQ
-154 LMEQYAAPHQA
+154 LMEQYAVPHQA

-170 IESGQVVAVTDLG
+170 IESGQVVAITDLG

-202 ELDGPFPLVDGQPVE
+202 ELDGPFPLQVGQPVE
-217 VQRTGD
+217 IQRSGD
-223 RKDGYVLLS
+223 HKEGMVLLS
-232 YQRVRRRRIWAKV
+232 YQRVKRRRAWGRI
-245 EEAYRKKTD
+245 EEAYRTKSD
-254 IVGKVVD
+254 ITGKIVD
-261 QIKGGLV
+261 HIKGGLV

-279 SQADT
+279 SQADL
-284 HAVRDIDQWKDRE
+284 HPVRDLDEWKGRE
-297 ITVRVLKMNRKR
+297 LAVRVLKMNRKR
-309 GNVVVSRR
+309 GNIVVSRR
-317 AILDEQAQAQRQA
+317 AILDEQVEAQRKA
-330 MLDSLAEGQI
+330 MLESMAEGQI
-340 VRGVVKNVT
+340 VKGVVKNVT

-374 ASPLDAVRP
+374 ASPLDAVSP

-395 REKGRVSLGRK
+395 KEKGRVSLGRK

-412 WITVPERYSV
+412 WASVVERYTQ
-422 GTKFTGKIMS
+422 GKKLTGKIMG

-441 LEPGVEGLVHVS
+441 LEPGIEGLVHVS

-461 QHPSKIVEPGND
+461 QHPSKIVKVGDD

-495 QTDPWQQLA
+495 QSDPWQLLA

-544 TGRVKNPADVFKK
+544 TGRIKTPSEVYKK

-567 IDVASRRVALGVKQV
+567 IDQGSRRVSLGVKQV
-582 NDIWSTWFENH
+582 NDIWSSWFDKH
-593 KVGDLIRGKVS
+593 KVGDLVRGRVS

-609 GAFVEIAG
+609 GAFVELAD

-626 EIEERRPKGD
+626 EIDDRRKGEKTQ
-636 GAQTSLSGPRARH
+636 APPRPGVRQS
-649 GGLLDPGREY
+649 GLLDPGRDY

-665 ISAGQHK
+665 ISQDQHK
-672 IGLSYRAAQ
+672 IGLSYRGAQ
-681 KQAERRDMEDYRSSR
+681 KQAERRDMEDYRSTK

>member
-1 MFSDNENPG
+1 MSSDNENPG
-10 AEVSAGQAEPAIKT
+10 TEISAGQSATAATPAPEHTTPTAQTEETLPSAAEAQDTSLAAPVAAEP
-24 AAESTNPN
+24 P
-32 AVPEEAVP
+32 AVTV
-40 APAEAHD
+40 APAE
-47 ASPGPLATEPTDPTI
+47 
-62 AGVEPVGEPGD
+62 
-73 PAVVDHSSVNSAADT
+73 
-88 GVTPTEPVVDQEQF
+88 
-102 TEHFAPEPVAVASAP
+102 PVA
-117 LKSVSEPDSPAAADQ
+117 EPDGAAAVEHSDGSAAAD
-132 SDASSELNSGEP
+132 SGEA
-144 SAESTAEMEQ
+144 STESTAEMEQ

-202 ELDGPFPLVDGQPVE
+202 ELDGPFPLQAGQPVE

-223 RKDGYVLLS
+223 RKDGMVLLS
-232 YQRVRRRRIWAKV
+232 YQRVRRRRMWSKI
-245 EEAYRKKTD
+245 EDAYRNKTD
-254 IVGKVVD
+254 MTAKVVD
-261 QIKGGLV
+261 HIKGGLV
-268 VDIGVRAFLPA
+268 VDIGIRAFLPA

-284 HAVRDIDQWKDRE
+284 HPVRDLNEWKDRE
-297 ITVRVLKMNRKR
+297 LTVRVLKMNRKR

-317 AILDEQAQAQRQA
+317 AILDEQVQAQRQA
-330 MLDSLAEGQI
+330 MLDSMAEGQT

-359 IDGLLHITDMSWGRV
+359 IDGLLHITDMSWGRI

-395 REKGRVSLGRK
+395 REKGRISLGRK

-412 WITVPERYSV
+412 WASVVERYAI
-422 GTKFTGKIMS
+422 GTKLNGKIMG

-441 LEPGVEGLVHVS
+441 LEPGIEGLVHVS

-461 QHPSKIVEPGND
+461 LHPSKIVKVGDD
-473 VEVIVLGVDS
+473 VDVVVLGVDS

-495 QTDPWQQLA
+495 QPDPWQQLA
-504 EKYPVGTVVS
+504 DKYPVGTVVS

-544 TGRVKNPADVFKK
+544 TGRVKNPADVYKK
-557 GDTVEAKVLK
+557 GDAVEAKVLK
-567 IDVASRRVALGVKQV
+567 IDQASRRVSLGVKQV
-582 NDIWSTWFENH
+582 NDVWSIWFEKH
-593 KVGDLIRGKVS
+593 KVGDLIRGRVS

-609 GAFVEIAG
+609 GAFVELSD

-626 EIEERRPKGD
+626 EIEERRSKDDKPQAAG
-636 GAQTSLSGPRARH
+636 SGPRARP

-665 ISAGQHK
+665 ISADQHK
-672 IGLSYRAAQ
+672 IGLSFRGAQ
-681 KQAERRDMEDYRSSR
+681 KQAERRDMEDYRSTK